1 MLFRNGSLNGLS
13 QLNGYAI
20 PEVVAL
26 KESRSVVSKTSKYE
40 AEHFPPNPQQDV
52 TSLRGA
58 SKGIGRGGGG
68 SGGDLTDSSKLK
80 RFKKKHKYPAGSG
93 KRGTRSFLVSVPRV
107 YYDSQLKRSN
117 LDSHGVDI
125 VSQQS
130 EELGIRSNPQHRRR
144 SEIQLLLDGDKP
156 RGQRISATD
165 IPIFT
170 AEDISNRASR
180 TSSTGLSSAWLGSST
195 RKITPV
201 EHFAYPLSPTKR
213 GTSNNY
219 NGESDINY
227 ITASTNHSGGIAPSS
242 PTAASYPHD
251 IPSSSNPRKRNGNGI
266 DMPSPESS
274 SPDHPPPAKHPKV
287 TTTQFNSVEILD
299 EEEMVG
305 GSDSNRHLGL
315 QALEEEE
322 EDREKEG
329 RWDPKKV
336 AVPSPEVPSA
346 AAGAAASPLHNSSKP
361 EDDHQNQGVFS
372 AELVVF
378 DSRGECLI
386 GEGDYSILMQ
396 SSYPRGEEARR
407 ERLTLSSFEPLTWN
421 TIFGDG
427 SSTKESDQFSECPN
441 LLLKFSVSWLKGP
454 PQHRLCSQLETALDL
469 KKIREEYY
477 RPLTPISPAPSSLLT
492 NPSTSHGKQKP
503 PPCSSRPQEEGTA
516 NDRETFHPE
525 EMSVTLTDEGN
536 YLQQQALSPI
546 IRSNQLPP
554 QKVLF
559 NFLYANNAL
568 QQTELREDLACPWCG
583 LSCGKLYSL
592 LKHMSLSHPR
602 FHFTYTSNEDGQS
615 VIDVH
620 VNKMYNAGS
629 SLYDRDPGERS
640 NISLIQWRKGPS
652 KCLSCSAVLVERH
665 TEVKEDLSE
674 FFNDG
679 SWKRGY
685 NANRVYYHSRSN
697 LPLTSEEIEV
707 DSEEELQTLEWQ
719 NISSQ
724 KMIDEFTDVN
734 QGEKDLMKLW
744 NLFSLEKRIIAEKQV
759 PQACLKF
766 VTENGKE
773 IIERALVPNFLSHL
787 VSLFDYGLISPAIVK
802 ESMRVIH
809 ELEVGVS

>member
-1 MLFRNGSLNGLS
+1 MSITIPESVLTWKEDRMMGTQMLVFRATYTKKTTSKPKRMPPLQLINFVSSKGRQNNVVVEVNRLNLSDIGPKNKTAVTDSRTKDFPLSRNDDSEQPESGYPADATCDIEMKVDQEECDSSQQQQRVHCFSTQVISNGVPVVNNCVAEKLNPISNRSFSEKMATNSMLESATLTPKGKISLSKHGLSQKKSKCKVKKAKMDASVMTEISFGTGIITDMSTTISQVPLSTTNDHNSQNDHSSGGGVFISPSWKITEQALSKHNSNHTLSPPTSGIKFKDKCTSPKMLFRNGSLNGLS

-107 YYDSQLKRSN
+107 HYDSQLKRSN

-336 AVPSPEVPSA
+336 AVPSPEVPST

-361 EDDHQNQGVFS
+361 EDDHQNQEVFS

-386 GEGDYSILMQ
+386 GEGEYSILMQ
-396 SSYPRGEEARR
+396 NSYPRGEEARR

-427 SSTKESDQFSECPN
+427 NSTK
-441 LLLKFSVSWLKGP
+441 V
-454 PQHRLCSQLETALDL
+454 
-469 KKIREEYY
+469 
-477 RPLTPISPAPSSLLT
+477 
-492 NPSTSHGKQKP
+492 
-503 PPCSSRPQEEGTA
+503 
-516 NDRETFHPE
+516 
-525 EMSVTLTDEGN
+525 
-536 YLQQQALSPI
+536 YL
-546 IRSNQLPP
+546 
-554 QKVLF
+554 
-559 NFLYANNAL
+559 
-568 QQTELREDLACPWCG
+568 
-583 LSCGKLYSL
+583 
-592 LKHMSLSHPR
+592 
-602 FHFTYTSNEDGQS
+602 
-615 VIDVH
+615 
-620 VNKMYNAGS
+620 
-629 SLYDRDPGERS
+629 
-640 NISLIQWRKGPS
+640 
-652 KCLSCSAVLVERH
+652 
-665 TEVKEDLSE
+665 
-674 FFNDG
+674 
-679 SWKRGY
+679 
-685 NANRVYYHSRSN
+685 
-697 LPLTSEEIEV
+697 
-707 DSEEELQTLEWQ
+707 
-719 NISSQ
+719 
-724 KMIDEFTDVN
+724 
-734 QGEKDLMKLW
+734 
-744 NLFSLEKRIIAEKQV
+744 
-759 PQACLKF
+759 
-766 VTENGKE
+766 
-773 IIERALVPNFLSHL
+773 
-787 VSLFDYGLISPAIVK
+787 
-802 ESMRVIH
+802 
-809 ELEVGVS
+809 